1 MCQYHLIPNFTKF
14 FIFQFL
20 WWQTLNVP
28 WYNFDTIT
36 GVPLVITSDT
46 MICLL
51 LSALCVCALFCLLNV
66 CISLRPSMISL
77 SHLIKAVLSS
87 RLAQGITGTSFFLLS
102 TISLGYCCVL
112 LLLLLMLYPL
122 AWNCFLHNFF
132 FVLGLKCS
140 NHCSL
145 FPHPS
150 LSYTVCVFN
159 FDDLDF

>member
-1 MCQYHLIPNFTKF
+1 MCQYYLIPKFTKF
-14 FIFQFL
+14 FIFQLL
-20 WWQTLNVP
+20 WWQTLNVS
-28 WYNFDTIT
+28 WHNCDTIT

-51 LSALCVCALFCLLNV
+51 LCVCVFLFCLLNV

-77 SHLIKAVLSS
+77 SHRIKVVLSS
-87 RLAQGITGTSFFLLS
+87 RLAQGITGTSLFLLS

-112 LLLLLMLYPL
+112 LLLLMLYPL
-122 AWNCFLHNFF
+122 AWNCFLHHFF
-132 FVLGLKCS
+132 FVLGFKCS
-140 NHCSL
+140 NYCSL